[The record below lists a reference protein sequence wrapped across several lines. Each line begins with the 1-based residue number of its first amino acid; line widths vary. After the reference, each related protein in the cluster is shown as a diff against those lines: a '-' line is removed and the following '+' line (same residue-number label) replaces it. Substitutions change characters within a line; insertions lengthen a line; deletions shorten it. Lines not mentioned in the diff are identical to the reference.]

1 MFRIIS
7 FTCNF
12 FDKQKI
18 LAAEPIAWFSGLGV
32 FLADAAARGKP
43 TIYMVVVACVIDLIC
58 GIAVSV
64 KRGRFTRSDLM
75 RLTVEK
81 LLIYGCVLVLF
92 LCLDKYLIEE
102 TSLDW
107 KLTST
112 LVGVIITM
120 TEAWSSLA
128 SLLILFPKHPL
139 LRILQK
145 ALTAELAGKLGC
157 EKDEVEAILNE
168 ARRSKQKRGKN
179 GRFVA
184 SKKKTCGVVE
194 TFNKKKKKK

>member
-1 MFRIIS
+1 MRLIAFI
-7 FTCNF
+7 CNF
-12 FDKQKI
+12 FSKQRI
-18 LAAEPIAWFSGLGV
+18 LAAEPLAWFSGLGV
-32 FLADAAARGKP
+32 FIADAIARGKP
-43 TIYMVVVACVIDLIC
+43 TIFMVVVACVVDFIC
-58 GIAVSV
+58 GIAVAI
-64 KRGRFTRSDLM
+64 KRGKFTQSDLM

-81 LLIYGCVLVLF
+81 LLVYGSVLALF

-157 EKDEVEAILNE
+157 EKEEVEAILND

-179 GRFVA
+179 GQFVA
-184 SKKKTCGVVE
+184 SKKKTCGAVE
-194 TFNKKKKKK
+194 TLKSKKK